1 MQIVIEGLQ
10 AIKNQ
15 LLGNIASLNM
25 ANDFIMQG
33 REQEATLALS
43 FLQLDS
49 IIESV
54 TEKKK
59 ITDN

>member
-33 REQEATLALS
+33 RE
-43 FLQLDS
+43 
-49 IIESV
+49 
-54 TEKKK
+54 
-59 ITDN
+59 